1 MFMVEKPE
9 IVEIFFL
16 AQKHIKKNNPEIP
29 HGPNQNPG
37 GLWEK
42 YDKQTLKFKR
52 RNKCLRIIDTALKKN
67 GYSDYNRYY

>member
-42 YDKQTLKFKR
+42 YDKQDSQ
-52 RNKCLRIIDTALKKN
+52 I
-67 GYSDYNRYY
+67 

>member
-16 AQKHIKKNNPEIP
+16 IQNHIKKNNPEIP
-29 HGPNQNPG
+29 LGPNQNPG

-42 YDKQTLKFKR
+42 YDKQILTFKR
-52 RNKCLRIIDTALKKN
+52 RNKCLRIIDPALTKK
-67 GYSDYNRYY
+67 G